1 MAKRTN
7 KRQAVKVQLR
17 GNASRRIASLFIGR
31 DRRSLKEIY
40 VILSKAIVA
49 PQFSKSAVRGIL
61 RRWIQKRILF
71 VDGRNY
77 ILNPRGGREV
87 LVKAISSSLKRE
99 SLEQLTSEE
108 EVEKERMDLKLVKRV
123 WDENLDLPK
132 AWEENDRIYCRIQEH
147 IAIAMW
153 ELCENKPKNIKKDR
167 SAKANHKEKEY
178 TLIAFPKGKFHVLS
192 KGNPIWKKK
201 LDAWLKKGGFGASD
215 LLLVSKAIYHHY
227 GEAIGITEVPITKK
241 LDQVREFKIDMTL
254 GKLEA
259 SLKLVHSHYPEE
271 GELEAKGTKRF
282 RDEWLASL
290 TGATLAIM
298 AKGEEL
304 ESLRDTHEKLKED
317 FSKLEVL
324 VNSLMQKEKEI
335 ESSKMM
341 IMLKDLSQKIGD
353 IDKKIK
359 VLEIPKEEPVRKKP
373 DYYI

>member
-31 DRRSLKEIY
+31 DKRSLKEIY

-49 PQFSKSAVRGIL
+49 PQFSKSAVRSIL

-87 LVKAISSSLKRE
+87 LIEAIESGRKRGA
-99 SLEQLTSEE
+99 LVQLTSEE
-108 EVEKERMDLKLVKRV
+108 KVEKERMDLKLVKRV

-132 AWEENDRIYCRIQEH
+132 AWEENDRLYCRIQEH

-153 ELCENKPKNIKKDR
+153 ELCENKPKDAKRDR
-167 SAKANHKEKEY
+167 SAKASHKEEEY
-178 TLIAFPKGKFHVLS
+178 TLVAFPKGRFHIYS
-192 KGNPIWKKK
+192 RGKPIWKKK
-201 LDAWLKKGGFGASD
+201 LEEWLKKGGFGTSD

-241 LDQVREFKIDMTL
+241 LDQVREFKINMEL
-254 GKLEA
+254 GRLKA
-259 SLKLVHSHYPEE
+259 SLELVHSHYPEE

-304 ESLRDTHEKLKED
+304 ETLRDTHEKLKED
-317 FSKLEVL
+317 FSKLEAL
-324 VNSLMQKEKEI
+324 VKELMDNKEATNY
-335 ESSKMM
+335 SQMM
-341 IMLKDLSQKIGD
+341 IMLGELTEKIGD
-353 IDKKIK
+353 IDDKIK
-359 VLEIPKEEPVRKKP
+359 VLEIPKEEPVRKEP